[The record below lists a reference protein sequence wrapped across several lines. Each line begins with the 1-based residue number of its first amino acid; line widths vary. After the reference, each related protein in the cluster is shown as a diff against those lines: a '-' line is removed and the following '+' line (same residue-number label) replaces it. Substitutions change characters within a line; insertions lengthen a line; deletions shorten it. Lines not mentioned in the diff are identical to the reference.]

1 MTATF
6 AQGMRS
12 IPRAEW
18 DALASRYDN
27 PFLSWSFLAL
37 LEDSLSICPETGWTS
52 NHLLI
57 HDSGHLVAAAPFYGK
72 THSMGEFVFD
82 FEFARV
88 ADAIGVAWYPKLVGM
103 VPATPAP
110 LWRVL
115 VEQGADEHSLITL
128 ALSIA
133 GEAARKAGLGGIH
146 LLWPAPDFVE
156 TLSDLPAARQEYTEW
171 KHSTFIWTDEGY
183 GNFETYL
190 ASFSKNMRRNIR
202 RERASVAAAGM
213 ETRIILPSD
222 ARADPRL
229 METMADYYEDT
240 NARFGPWS
248 AKFLTRDFFRL
259 LPEYLETGWFM
270 TAGFSRADTST
281 DRLPHALALLFESGN
296 SLYGRYWG
304 TKGKID
310 GLHFELCYYLPIE
323 YALVHGIKRFDPGMG
338 SEHKARR
345 GFRSVLAP
353 SFHQSFDPRMTA
365 ILGKYLPLVG
375 AQEADYAQ
383 SLNEELPFK
392 WGGAP
397 AQ

>member
-1 MTATF
+1 MH
-6 AQGMRS
+6 S
-12 IPRAEW
+12 IPQNEW
-18 DALASRYDN
+18 DALSRRYGN

-37 LEDSLSICPETGWTS
+37 LEDSLSICPETGWNP

-57 HDSGHLVAAAPFYGK
+57 RDSGRLVAAAPFYAK

-88 ADAIGVAWYPKLVGM
+88 AETIGVTWYPKLVGM
-103 VPATPAP
+103 VPATPVP

-115 VEQGADEHSLITL
+115 VAQGEDENGLSDLV
-128 ALSIA
+128 LSIA
-133 GEAARKAGLGGIH
+133 GEAAFKAGLGGIH

-156 TLSDLPAARQEYTEW
+156 TLSRLSDVSSGYSEW

-183 GNFETYL
+183 GNFEAYL

-202 RERASVAAAGM
+202 RERASVEAAGIR
-213 ETRIILPSD
+213 TRIITPSE
-222 ARADPRL
+222 ARAHPHL

-270 TAGFSRADTST
+270 TAGFSPDDTGADHQ
-281 DRLPHALALLFESGN
+281 PHALALLFESHDN
-296 SLYGRYWG
+296 LYGRYWG
-304 TKGKID
+304 TRGKID

-323 YALVHGIKRFDPGMG
+323 YALAHGIKRFDPGMG

-365 ILGKYLPLVG
+365 ILRKYLPIVG

-383 SLNEELPFK
+383 ELNEDLPFK
-392 WGGAP
+392 LG
-397 AQ
+397 

>member
-1 MTATF
+1 MTVTF
-6 AQGMRS
+6 TQGMRS
-12 IPRAEW
+12 IPQAEW
-18 DALASRYDN
+18 DGLASCYNN

-37 LEDSLSICPETGWTS
+37 LEDSLSICAETGWTP

-57 HDSGHLVAAAPFYGK
+57 RDSSRLLAAAPFYAK

-88 ADAIGVAWYPKLVGM
+88 AETIGAVWYPKLIGM
-103 VPATPAP
+103 IPATPAS

-115 VEQGADEHSLITL
+115 VEQGADGNSLSSL

-133 GEAARKAGLGGIH
+133 GKAARKAGLGGIH
-146 LLWPAPDFVE
+146 LLWPAPDFVDA
-156 TLSDLPAARQEYTEW
+156 LSKLPDARQNYSEW
-171 KHSTFIWTDEGY
+171 RHSTFIWTDEGY

-202 RERASVAAAGM
+202 RERASVEAAGI
-213 ETRIILPSD
+213 ETRIITPVE
-222 ARADPRL
+222 ARADPRI

-270 TAGFSRADTST
+270 TAGYSRDDSSAD
-281 DRLPHALALLFESGN
+281 RQPHALALLFESGD

-304 TKGKID
+304 TRGKID

-323 YALVHGIKRFDPGMG
+323 YALAHGIKRFDPGMG

-353 SFHQSFDPRMTA
+353 SFHQSFDPRMAA
-365 ILGKYLPLVG
+365 ILKKYLPIVG
-375 AQEADYAQ
+375 AQEADYAR
-383 SLNEELPFK
+383 SLNEDLPFK
-392 WGGAP
+392 LG
-397 AQ
+397 

>member
-12 IPRAEW
+12 IPQAEW
-18 DALASRYDN
+18 DALAGRYGN

-37 LEDSLSICPETGWTS
+37 LEDSLSICPETGWTP

-57 HDSGHLVAAAPFYGK
+57 RDSGRLLAAAPFYGK

-88 ADAIGVAWYPKLVGM
+88 AETIGAAWYPKLIGM

-115 VEQGADEHSLITL
+115 VGQGGDENSLTTL

-146 LLWPAPDFVE
+146 LLWPAPDFVD
-156 TLSDLPAARQEYTEW
+156 TLSKLPDVGLAYSEW

-183 GNFETYL
+183 GNFEAYL
-190 ASFSKNMRRNIR
+190 QSFSKNMRRNIK
-202 RERASVAAAGM
+202 RERTSVAEAGI
-213 ETRIILPSD
+213 ETRIITP
-222 ARADPRL
+222 AEAKADPRL

-259 LPEYLETGWFM
+259 LPEYLEAGWFM
-270 TAGFSRADTST
+270 TAGYFRDDTNT
-281 DRLPHALALLFESGN
+281 DHLPHALALLFESGD

-304 TKGKID
+304 TRGKID

-323 YALVHGIKRFDPGMG
+323 YALAHGIKRFDPGMG

-353 SFHQSFDPRMTA
+353 SFHQSFDRRMTT
-365 ILGKYLPLVG
+365 ILKKYLPIAG
-375 AQEADYAQ
+375 AQEADYAR
-383 SLNEELPFK
+383 SLNGDLPFK
-392 WGGAP
+392 LG
-397 AQ
+397 